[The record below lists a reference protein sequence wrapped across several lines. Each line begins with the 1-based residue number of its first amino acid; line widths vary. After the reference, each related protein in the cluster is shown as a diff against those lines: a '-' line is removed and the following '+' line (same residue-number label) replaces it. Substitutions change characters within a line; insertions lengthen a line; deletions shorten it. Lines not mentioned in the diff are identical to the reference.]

1 MESWIKLL
9 FIHIIKVVPAERC
22 RIGIGCHGH
31 CGPGGRV
38 ESRATTAEQ
47 SRCRFS
53 IGAGPTAQRKML
65 GAVASCSFLLRVLG
79 ARTLPLCSA
88 GLEGASLVYF
98 PPPSS
103 SSVFSLWVLESGYY
117 FGTATS
123 YWGCLGKAR
132 RCGRWGGS
140 LRPRRQSW
148 AGAAG
153 IGGAQR
159 WGGGGEA
166 LACFQ
171 GMRRRGVRWSAR
183 TVVLRWAQERCSME
197 CPHGCAGAGCKRG
210 VQGNARE
217 AVVVFLGGRR

>member
-1 MESWIKLL
+1 MSSIIWLL
-9 FIHIIKVVPAERC
+9 FWYSDILLGLFREGPTLRPLGWVVAAPPAE
-22 RIGIGCHGH
+22 
-31 CGPGGRV
+31 
-38 ESRATTAEQ
+38 
-47 SRCRFS
+47 
-53 IGAGPTAQRKML
+53 L
-65 GAVASCSFLLRVLG
+65 
-79 ARTLPLCSA
+79 
-88 GLEGASLVYF
+88 
-98 PPPSS
+98 
-103 SSVFSLWVLESGYY
+103 
-117 FGTATS
+117 
-123 YWGCLGKAR
+123 
-132 RCGRWGGS
+132 
-140 LRPRRQSW
+140 
-148 AGAAG
+148 GAAG